1 MDLESV
7 SATLE
12 LQQLISDYWH
22 ELDSNGARNVTD
34 DYTEDC
40 EDVAGA
46 SFNLKGRAG
55 VRQFY
60 DERAKHVATEKDG
73 IRNTR
78 HLAANVRI
86 ALKGKDRASVE
97 FVMVNYSGAG
107 KPPVT
112 DFTGPSMVADVFW
125 ECVREA
131 DGKWRL
137 ASFRGAPL
145 FIGNEGFIGKVL
157 GKN

>member
-7 SATLE
+7 SAILE
-12 LQQLISDYWH
+12 LQQLVSDYWH
-22 ELDSNGARNVTD
+22 ELDSNEARNVTD
-34 DYTEDC
+34 FYTDDC
-40 EDVAGA
+40 SYIAGA

-55 VRQFY
+55 VRKFY
-60 DERAKHVATEKDG
+60 DDRARHVATEKDG

-86 ALKGKDRASVE
+86 SLKGKNRAAVD

-107 KPPVT
+107 KPPVR
-112 DFTGPSMVADVFW
+112 DFTGPSMVSDVYW
-125 ECVREA
+125 ECVRET

-137 ASFRGAPL
+137 ESFRGEPM

-157 GKN
+157 GKD

>member
-1 MDLESV
+1 MMDLESV

-34 DYTEDC
+34 YYTEDC
-40 EDVAGA
+40 SFIAGA
-46 SFNLKGRAG
+46 AFNLKGRAG

-60 DERAKHVATEKDG
+60 DDRAKHVATEKDG

-86 ALKGKDRASVE
+86 SLTGRNSAIVE

-107 KPPVT
+107 APPVK
-112 DFTGPSMVADVFW
+112 DFTGPSMVSDVYW
-125 ECVREA
+125 DCRREA

-137 ASFRGAPL
+137 VTFRGEPQ
-145 FIGNEGFIGKVL
+145 FIGGENFIGKVL
-157 GKN
+157 GK